1 MWYCECLKKGVST
14 LNISQK
20 IFEQISERL
29 PTVWGFAWQRRADEG
44 ADGANAGA
52 EPTTHP
58 LPGTALRSNLP
69 RGRATIKVPMRLLV
83 SPSSTTA
90 PIPRRLS
97 VWRSR
102 PNSLSGIALQNPAG
116 QQISGAI
123 NPVLVKVRESQACAF
138 DYTYSL
144 IILKNSEIKGTKI
157 SYI

>member
-1 MWYCECLKKGVST
+1 VLQKGVST

-29 PTVWGFAWQRRADEG
+29 PTVWGFSWQRRADEG

-58 LPGTALRSNLP
+58 LPGTAVRSNLP

-83 SPSSTTA
+83 SPNSTTA

-97 VWRSR
+97 VWRSW

-116 QQISGAI
+116 RQISGAI
-123 NPVLVKVRESQACAF
+123 NPELIKIRESQACTI
-138 DYTYSL
+138 DHMYSF
-144 IILKNSEIKGTKI
+144 IIIKI
-157 SYI
+157 